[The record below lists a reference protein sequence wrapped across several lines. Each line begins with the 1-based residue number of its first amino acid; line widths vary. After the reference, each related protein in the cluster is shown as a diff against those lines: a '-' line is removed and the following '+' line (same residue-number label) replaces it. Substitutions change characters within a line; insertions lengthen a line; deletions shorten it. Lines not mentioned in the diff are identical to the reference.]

1 MLRERK
7 EGCGEMVLRERGR
20 REEGDAVRG
29 GCAHVGAR
37 AVKGKA
43 VRKVAC
49 FPPGLLPLLACRCG
63 IG

>member
-49 FPPGLLPLLACRCG
+49 FPPAFSGCSRVDAG
-63 IG
+63 